1 MNDSTNRKKK
11 ARKKPRFKLPGKL
24 KGSAARLTVR
34 SPDGWSLV
42 QGRSQSPNQTA
53 IAGLATFSGRAG
65 HIYHNAA
72 DGNPFADYQ
81 LVQIEDC
88 IRQTG
93 EFLDQQAGDLAAIAA
108 QVDADLAVTPPTQ
121 SPSTITM
128 HLGRY
133 GTTAARLVLQGDKLA
148 VASATLRYHQMI
160 DIKTDRNIRERIRTR
175 LRRLLAQGGDYKA
188 SNCTRLDLR
197 DHNEVARNTI
207 DKLIASHFLDPA
219 MFSSIEEICDVYA
232 AYDTAP
238 EFGPIVDRTVGQS
251 PGNRAEAGTDPGN
264 TIEHGA
270 DQKASQGANAA
281 NPGDGAENGAVKTAW
296 NVTCLKGPL
305 GPLKVRGEAVTI
317 YDEFA

>member
-1 MNDSTNRKKK
+1 MNNPTNRKMK
-11 ARKKPRFKLPGKL
+11 ARKKPRFKLPGKI
-24 KGSAARLTVR
+24 KGSTARLTVR
-34 SPDGWSLV
+34 STDGWNLV
-42 QGRSQSPNQTA
+42 QGRSRSQSPNQPA

-93 EFLDQQAGDLAAIAA
+93 EFLDQQAGELAAIAA
-108 QVDADLAVTPPTQ
+108 QVDEDLAVTPPTQ

-148 VASATLRYHQMI
+148 VGSVTLRYHQVI
-160 DIKTDRNIRERIRTR
+160 DIKTDRNIREQIRTR

-207 DKLIASHFLDPA
+207 DKLIASHFLDSA

-238 EFGPIVDRTVGQS
+238 EFGPIVDRTVGQTPENQS
-251 PGNRAEAGTDPGN
+251 EAGTDPEN
-264 TIEHGA
+264 TVEPGA
-270 DQKASQGANAA
+270 GQKAGLEANET
-281 NPGDGAENGAVKTAW
+281 NPGDGAENGAVKTA
-296 NVTCLKGPL
+296 GADA
-305 GPLKVRGEAVTI
+305 EAGWWGFWGNEKTRS
-317 YDEFA
+317 ET

>member
-1 MNDSTNRKKK
+1 MNNSTNRKMK
-11 ARKKPRFKLPGKL
+11 ARKKPRFKLPGKI
-24 KGSAARLTVR
+24 KGSTARLTVR
-34 SPDGWSLV
+34 SPDGWNLV
-42 QGRSQSPNQTA
+42 QGRSRSQSPDQPA

-72 DGNPFADYQ
+72 AGNPFADYQ

-93 EFLDQQAGDLAAIAA
+93 EFLNQQAGELAAIAA
-108 QVDADLAVTPPTQ
+108 QVDADLAVTPPAQ

-148 VASATLRYHQMI
+148 VGSVTLRYHQVI

-197 DHNEVARNTI
+197 DRNEVARNTI

-238 EFGPIVDRTVGQS
+238 EFGPIVDRTVGQT
-251 PGNRAEAGTDPGN
+251 PGNRTEAETDSKN
-264 TIEHGA
+264 TVEHGA
-270 DQKASQGANAA
+270 DQKADQGANET
-281 NPGDGAENGAVKTAW
+281 NPGDGAENGAVKTA
-296 NVTCLKGPL
+296 GADA
-305 GPLKVRGEAVTI
+305 EAGWWGFWGNEKTGS
-317 YDEFA
+317 ET

>member
-1 MNDSTNRKKK
+1 MNNSTNRKKK
-11 ARKKPRFKLPGKL
+11 ARKKPRFKLPGKI
-24 KGSAARLTVR
+24 KGSTARLTVR

-42 QGRSQSPNQTA
+42 QGRSRSQSPNQPA

-65 HIYHNAA
+65 HIYQNAA
-72 DGNPFADYQ
+72 AGNPFADYQ

-93 EFLDQQAGDLAAIAA
+93 EFLDQQAGELAAIAA

-148 VASATLRYHQMI
+148 VGSVTLRYHQVI

-175 LRRLLAQGGDYKA
+175 LRQLLAQGGDYKA

-238 EFGPIVDRTVGQS
+238 EFGPFVDRTVGQA
-251 PGNRAEAGTDPGN
+251 PGNRTEAGTDPEN

-270 DQKASQGANAA
+270 DQKAGQGANEA
-281 NPGDGAENGAVKTAW
+281 NPGDGAENGAVKTA
-296 NVTCLKGPL
+296 GADA
-305 GPLKVRGEAVTI
+305 EAGWWGFWGNEKSRSET
-317 YDEFA
+317 